1 RVSWSFSWL
10 CGWLDWRRRTRL
22 KPGPHQT
29 VLLQIRVKD
38 RLPCCVELLAPQEHS
53 NVANLGCNFLSPG
66 RTFFELQGRPEVRKG
81 LGEIMKA
88 QQNNADRLSELC
100 LLRHLE
106 GHGGVLRRRFLF
118 PGVLLGTQHLRLA
131 AGVAGGNLAN
141 ALVAQDLAEG
151 GERELVGVQG
161 SRGVEQRSTG
171 IVPRGCVRQR
181 IGEDLDYLARITGV
195 LRGND
200 ARLIEKGLIRG
211 SGSNALGVT
220 SEKIQFPAAKFRG
233 VARAGES
240 QHGFDTL
247 TVRIL
252 RGDSDFYQG
261 VLRATRIRA
270 CCDLRFGQPHAEDWV
285 PRSGFDEG
293 IEKRNGLRVVP
304 GFFEQRRGRIHVLI
318 RIANDRDQ
326 TAEQFDGPRGVAG
339 GDANL
344 RKAQKV
350 CGDQFVLVELA
361 REYKLQN
368 FARRLFIPGFRE
380 LSRG

>member
-100 LLRHLE
+100 LLCHLG
-106 GHGGVLRRRFLF
+106 GHRGVLRRRFLF
-118 PGVLLGTQHLRLA
+118 LGILLGTQHLRLA

-151 GERELVGVQG
+151 GESELVGMQG
-161 SRGVEQRSTG
+161 SRGVEQRNTG
-171 IVPRGCVRQR
+171 IVPRRRVGQR
-181 IGEDLDYLARITGV
+181 IRQDLDYLARITGV
-195 LRGND
+195 LRGNY

-211 SGSNALGVT
+211 GESNVLRIPG
-220 SEKIQFPAAKFRG
+220 EKFQFRAAKLRG
-233 VARAGES
+233 PRRAGKS
-240 QHGFDTL
+240 
-247 TVRIL
+247 
-252 RGDSDFYQG
+252 
-261 VLRATRIRA
+261 
-270 CCDLRFGQPHAEDWV
+270 
-285 PRSGFDEG
+285 
-293 IEKRNGLRVVP
+293 
-304 GFFEQRRGRIHVLI
+304 
-318 RIANDRDQ
+318 
-326 TAEQFDGPRGVAG
+326 
-339 GDANL
+339 
-344 RKAQKV
+344 
-350 CGDQFVLVELA
+350 
-361 REYKLQN
+361 
-368 FARRLFIPGFRE
+368 
-380 LSRG
+380 